1 MPFCERCGRNSHDV
15 DRCYAKTNINNE
27 IIQDDPE
34 RGVYVLELSGGNFYV
49 GKSENIESRI
59 SQHEKDSG
67 ASWTKVHP
75 IIGRVDTI
83 TQQMDDL
90 ESWERAETL
99 ELAHKY
105 GIEKVR
111 GHTWTQKILTE
122 QKKNEFISQIRERK
136 DLCRK
141 CGSPDHMISSC
152 RSKEKAPETKSKY
165 NRFKKKAPETK
176 PKYNRFKKKAS
187 ETTKPKY
194 NKKAPDPESE
204 SESESEYEPKR
215 YKPYSYN
222 RYRK

>member
-1 MPFCERCGRNSHDV
+1 MPFCERCGRNSHV
-15 DRCYAKTNINNE
+15 ANGCYAKRDINNE
-27 IIQDDPE
+27 IIKDDPE
-34 RGVYVLELSGGNFYV
+34 RGVYVLELSEGNFYV
-49 GKSENIESRI
+49 GKSEDIESRI

-67 ASWTKVHP
+67 ASWTKKHP

-83 TQQMDDL
+83 TQKMDDL

-141 CGSPDHMISSC
+141 CGSPGHMISSC
-152 RSKEKAPETKSKY
+152 RSRE
-165 NRFKKKAPETK
+165 
-176 PKYNRFKKKAS
+176 
-187 ETTKPKY
+187 
-194 NKKAPDPESE
+194 PESE
-204 SESESEYEPKR
+204 SESEQESESEPGSEYEIE
-215 YKPYSYN
+215 Y
-222 RYRK
+222 

>member
-1 MPFCERCGRNSHDV
+1 MPFCERCGRNSHVADG
-15 DRCYAKTNINNE
+15 CYAKRDINNE

-49 GKSENIESRI
+49 GKSEDIESRI
-59 SQHEKDSG
+59 SQHEKGSG
-67 ASWTKVHP
+67 AAWAKIHP

-83 TQQMDDL
+83 TQKMDDL

-111 GHTWTQKILTE
+111 GHMWTQNILTE
-122 QKKNEFISQIRERK
+122 QKKNEFIGQIRERR

-152 RSKEKAPETKSKY
+152 RSREPE
-165 NRFKKKAPETK
+165 
-176 PKYNRFKKKAS
+176 S
-187 ETTKPKY
+187 ESEQ
-194 NKKAPDPESE
+194 ESE
-204 SESESEYEPKR
+204 SESESEQESESESEQESESEPGSEYEIE
-215 YKPYSYN
+215 Y
-222 RYRK
+222 

>member
-1 MPFCERCGRNSHDV
+1 MPFCERCGRNSHV
-15 DRCYAKTNINNE
+15 ANGCYAKRDINNE

-49 GKSENIESRI
+49 GKSEDIESRI

-67 ASWTKVHP
+67 ASWTKAHP

-83 TQQMDDL
+83 TQKMDDL

-111 GHTWTQKILTE
+111 GHMWTQNILTE
-122 QKKNEFISQIRERK
+122 QKKNEFIGQIRERR

-152 RSKEKAPETKSKY
+152 RSREPESESEQESESESKS
-165 NRFKKKAPETK
+165 EQ
-176 PKYNRFKKKAS
+176 
-187 ETTKPKY
+187 
-194 NKKAPDPESE
+194 ESE
-204 SESESEYEPKR
+204 SESESEQESESESEQESESEPGSEYEIE
-215 YKPYSYN
+215 Y
-222 RYRK
+222 